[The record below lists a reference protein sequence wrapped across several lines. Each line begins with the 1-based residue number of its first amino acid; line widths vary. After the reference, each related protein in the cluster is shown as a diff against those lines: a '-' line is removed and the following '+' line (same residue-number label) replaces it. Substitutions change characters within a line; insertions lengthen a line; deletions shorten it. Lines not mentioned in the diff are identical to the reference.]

1 MRKMAHYK
9 HDRLEWAF
17 SLFKHRAFKKVQ
29 PVAHITKRTT
39 KKLTRTIL
47 CSTPALNIDHVRS
60 MIRIKK
66 LAVVVFV
73 VFIIVTIVVYALV
86 IKAYLFE
93 WFDIPSTKYNKK
105 GFLDIA
111 FVDVACIQSTVWIT
125 GMVLQSCIKVE

>member
-1 MRKMAHYK
+1 MRKMTHYK
-9 HDRLEWAF
+9 HDLWAF
-17 SLFKHRAFKKVQ
+17 SLFEHRAFKKVSHLRTYYQ
-29 PVAHITKRTT
+29 KNHQKKITCA
-39 KKLTRTIL
+39 IL
-47 CSTPALNIDHVRS
+47 RSTLAPNIDHVLA

-73 VFIIVTIVVYALV
+73 VFIVTIVIYALV

-93 WFDIPSTKYNKK
+93 WFDIPSGKYSKK

-125 GMVLQSCIKVE
+125 GMVLHPFIKVG